1 MPAIDITD
9 EVKQNAIKIVLAM
22 GVTSCVA
29 TSHPLHFLNY
39 IITMRDSDCSFMI
52 LGTL

>member
-9 EVKQNAIKIVLAM
+9 GIKQNVIKIVPAR

-29 TSHPLHFLNY
+29 TSHPLHFLNH
-39 IITMRDSDCSFMI
+39 IITIRVSFII
-52 LGTL
+52 LGTM